1 MSPRRAAIG
10 LLACLT
16 FAACSEDQSTAPT
29 PPVERVSPETQPA
42 QIPTATGPLE
52 IILTNIP
59 IRQGTVTGTFT
70 GVLTI
75 TSFAVNSAGQLLA
88 SGTLVGT
95 QTLGG
100 VTTTVNETFTNVLTD
115 LFANRRCTILELDI
129 GPIFL
134 NVLGLVVETNRIQL
148 DITAVA
154 GPGALLGNLLCALVG
169 LLDQGGP
176 LATLQN
182 LINQINAILAG

>member
-1 MSPRRAAIG
+1 MFSRRAAIG

-29 PPVERVSPETQPA
+29 PPIERVSPENQPA
-42 QIPTATGPLE
+42 QNPALTGPLA
-52 IILTNIP
+52 ITLTNIP
-59 IRQGTVTGTFT
+59 VRQGTATGTFT

-88 SGTLVGT
+88 SGTLVGS
-95 QTLGG
+95 QTIGG
-100 VTTTVNETFTNVLTD
+100 VTTAVNETFTNVLTG
-115 LFANRRCTILELDI
+115 LFANRRCTILQLDI

-134 NVLGLVVETNRIQL
+134 NLLGLEVQTNRILL

-176 LATLQN
+176 LTALQS
-182 LINQINAILAG
+182 LIQQINAILAG